1 MRSVTSA
8 NVSGKKSKFFIK
20 GLALAAKVLASV
32 AISINVYQFLAPI
45 AAAERGYTGAIG
57 GEGILVILAFC
68 GAYKLFGY
76 VFETLED

>member
-1 MRSVTSA
+1 MRSVV
-8 NVSGKKSKFFIK
+8 NVPEKKSKNFVK
-20 GLALAAKVLASV
+20 ALAAGTKVLASV
-32 AISINVYQFLAPI
+32 AVAISVYSFLAPL

-76 VFETLED
+76 VFENLEG